1 MVTTDS
7 QALAERMSVM
17 RLHGMSKDAWRRY
30 ELSSSWNYEV
40 SEAGFKYNLSD
51 IQAALGLTQ
60 LAKAHAMRDRR
71 LSIARRYSEALATEE
86 AFEVIPIDVDVEHA
100 WHLYVALLRPG
111 VLRISRDEL
120 IIHLR
125 RRGIGTSV
133 HFKPLHL
140 QPYFQKTFGY
150 RAGQFPIAE
159 EYFSR
164 CLSLPLYPS
173 LTDEEVSIV
182 IGALRDISRLYKR

>member
-1 MVTTDS
+1 MATISSLASPYGIPAVGDAAHAFPARYRDRHIGAISPITAFSFYATKTITTGEGGMVTTDS

-71 LSIARRYSEALATEE
+71 LSIARQYSEALATEE
-86 AFEVIPIDVDVEHA
+86 AFEVIPIAVHVHHP
-100 WHLYVALLRPG
+100 WPLHLPLLRP
-111 VLRISRDEL
+111 R
-120 IIHLR
+120 
-125 RRGIGTSV
+125 
-133 HFKPLHL
+133 
-140 QPYFQKTFGY
+140 
-150 RAGQFPIAE
+150 
-159 EYFSR
+159 
-164 CLSLPLYPS
+164 
-173 LTDEEVSIV
+173 
-182 IGALRDISRLYKR
+182 